1 MAASPTMARRV
12 EAVKNRYGGRAT
24 RAVQRL
30 HRMWIDYPHEPLE
43 AALARALDH
52 GLLDLER
59 IEALVLQ
66 QIAGDFFR
74 LPRPPEDQEP
84 PT

>member
-1 MAASPTMARRV
+1 
-12 EAVKNRYGGRAT
+12 
-24 RAVQRL
+24 
-30 HRMWIDYPHEPLE
+30 MWIDYPHEPLDT
-43 AALARALDH
+43 ALARALDH

-74 LPRPPEDQEP
+74 LPQPPEDQEP
-84 PT
+84 PS